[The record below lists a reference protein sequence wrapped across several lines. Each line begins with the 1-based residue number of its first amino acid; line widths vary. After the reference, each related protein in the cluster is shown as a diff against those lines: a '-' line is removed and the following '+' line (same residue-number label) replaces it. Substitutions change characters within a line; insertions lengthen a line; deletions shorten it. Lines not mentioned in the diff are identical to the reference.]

1 METRDSIQQKALE
14 LSRKHDHILLTWA
27 TGCGKSLA
35 ALKCMVATG
44 GMWII
49 VCKEITHIENWKR
62 DIEKHGMSWMLRNKD
77 ASFADAFRDD
87 NRYIIWDIICYAS
100 LHKYEYAKE
109 ANLVLDEVHGLSELR
124 ELRIGDMLPGK
135 IVSLSATVDE
145 EIKQRL
151 SSIKPFEEYN
161 ITTSSAIEMG
171 ILPEPK
177 VYLVHKELDD
187 SRREYVAKVNKKE
200 VKLTAKGYYDH
211 LTRNFEYWKT
221 RFEEKGE
228 SWAHP
233 KQMQAA
239 LDRKRWMAEY
249 KTDLAETVLEKIK
262 DRRFICFTG
271 GIDQCNKLGGTNV
284 VHSKISTKKREELIT
299 NLNNEVI
306 NSLFCVNMMRES
318 INITNIE
325 AGMIVQLDGV
335 NDRSFIQTLGRT
347 LRGEKPEFY
356 VLYIKGTQDERYV
369 KTAFKDF
376 NPKYIHILNN

>member
-1 METRDSIQQKALE
+1 METRDTIQQKALE

-35 ALKCMVATG
+35 ALKCMVDTG

-49 VCKEITHIENWKR
+49 VCKEITHIANWEREISKFDPEGTR
-62 DIEKHGMSWMLRNKD
+62 ISPRIG
-77 ASFADAFRDD
+77 
-87 NRYIIWDIICYAS
+87 DIICYAS
-100 LHKYEYAKE
+100 LHKYAGVENI
-109 ANLVLDEVHGLSELR
+109 NLVLDEVHGLSELR
-124 ELRIGDMLPGK
+124 ELRIADMNYSK
-135 IVSLSATVDE
+135 VISLSATVDT

-151 SSIKPFEEYN
+151 TAIKPFEEYN

-177 VYLVHKELDD
+177 VYLIYKELDNGKK
-187 SRREYVAKVNKKE
+187 EYVAKVNKKE
-200 VKLTAKGYYDH
+200 VYLTAKGYYDY
-211 LTRNFEYWKT
+211 LTRNFEYWKK
-221 RFEEKGE
+221 RSEEKGE
-228 SWAHP
+228 LWTHT

-239 LDRKRWMAEY
+239 LDRKRWMADY
-249 KTDLAETVLEKIK
+249 KTDLAEIVIEKIK

-271 GIDQCNKLGGTNV
+271 GIEQCNKLGGTNV

-299 NLNNEVI
+299 SLNNEVI

-325 AGMIVQLDGV
+325 AGMIVQLDGI

-347 LRGEKPEFY
+347 LRGINPEFY
-356 VLYIKGTQDERYV
+356 VLCIRGTQDERYV
-369 KTAFKDF
+369 KTALKDF
-376 NPKYIHILNN
+376 DPKYVHIQND